1 MDNGWR
7 EVDQNGHKVI
17 DWNGVGLDAGYFK
30 DMYTDF
36 PPRELTDEDI
46 KEINR
51 IGDQVKMI
59 QQTLKYWIQICR
71 DELMAFARNI

>member
-1 MDNGWR
+1 
-7 EVDQNGHKVI
+7 VI
-17 DWNGVGLDAGYFK
+17 DWEGVGLDSGYFK

-51 IGDQVKMI
+51 IGDQVKML
-59 QQTLKYWIQICR
+59 QQTLKYWIQVCR
-71 DELMAFARNI
+71 DEQMAFARNI